1 MVSVNITQTDFAR
14 LLRAG
19 QFCWVPITWQQPLYL
34 GINGVL
40 LVLQAIG
47 GILTISSSSIATIA
61 TGSKLTIAVYVTQTF
76 FWLFTLAEH
85 LYMTI
90 KLSRYPTEA
99 SKTCLPNWKQWKN
112 LFGLAVSII
121 ATGRNI
127 MRLTMAGG
135 IQFLVVNEWPSYA
148 FDGYQMFVVLGAWT
162 IWYLPQ
168 KCLRG
173 KRRGDYNQ
181 LVRGRIDGNERA

>member
-1 MVSVNITQTDFAR
+1 MTSVNITQTGFAR
-14 LLRAG
+14 LLAAE
-19 QFCWVPITWQQPLYL
+19 QFCWVPIHLQQPLYL

-47 GILTISSSSIATIA
+47 NILTNSSSSIKIIVSA
-61 TGSKLTIAVYVTQTF
+61 SKLTIAIYVTQTF
-76 FWLFTLAEH
+76 FWLFILAEH

-90 KLSRYPTEA
+90 KLSRHPNEA
-99 SKTCLPNWKQWKN
+99 SKTRFPDWKQWKN
-112 LFGLAVSII
+112 LFSLSVSII

-135 IQFLVVNEWPSYA
+135 VQFLVANEWPSYI
-148 FDGYQMFVVLGAWT
+148 FDGYQMFIVLGVWT

-168 KCLRG
+168 RCLCG
-173 KRRGDYNQ
+173 KKKGDCSF
-181 LVRGRIDGNERA
+181 GNEQA